1 MASQELEE
9 KSTGRSRARRTNT
22 AVVFM
27 GAARYSGSTLLGVML
42 GGHPLVFY
50 AGEAKKTW
58 NFDNPDVPHER
69 RVCRL
74 CGPECGVW
82 GDFSVEPGQDL
93 YEMLSRRTKRPI
105 VFDSSKKM
113 WWIKLQVAALH
124 GIVPLH
130 LVVLTRDGRAVVN
143 SDLRKQPGTS
153 AHDHAAAW
161 VERMRDVE
169 ELASCWP
176 GAVHRVRYEE
186 LASRPE
192 PTLRTLTDFL
202 GVAFD
207 PAMLDPWGS
216 DQHPIGGNPG
226 PLPLLLSSRE
236 RANGVGIGVANPVNP
251 GEKTRDWYGTHPR
264 GIALDLRWKREM
276 SADALAVFEAV
287 AGETNRAY
295 AWEEPVD

>member
-1 MASQELEE
+1 MTGQEVEGVLTRYSRSPRVNASV
-9 KSTGRSRARRTNT
+9 A
-22 AVVFM
+22 FM

-42 GGHPLVFY
+42 GGHPLIFY
-50 AGEAKKTW
+50 AGEAEKTW

-74 CGPECGVW
+74 CGPGCGVW
-82 GDFSVEPGQDL
+82 GDFSVEPGLDL

-113 WWIKLQVAALH
+113 WWIKLKVAELQ
-124 GIVPLH
+124 GMVPLR
-130 LVVLTRDGRAVVN
+130 LIVLTRDGRAVVN

-153 AHDHAAAW
+153 AHDHASTW

-192 PTLRTLTDFL
+192 FTLRALTDFL

-207 PAMLDPWGS
+207 PAMLDPWAS

-226 PLPLLLSSRE
+226 PLPLLLPSRE
-236 RANGVGIGVANPVNP
+236 RANSVGRGVLDTLNF
-251 GEKTRDWYGTHPR
+251 GEKTSDGYGNHFR
-264 GIALDLRWKREM
+264 GIVLDLRWKHEM

-295 AWEEPVD
+295 AWEESAE